1 MLIAA
6 TIAVAISGATPS
18 TAAMRRQPG
27 GALECDLN
35 TLVGGSDPLVRL
47 RELFV
52 EALKEHP
59 AKACQLVLR
68 VFLHRR

>member
-1 MLIAA
+1 
-6 TIAVAISGATPS
+6 
-18 TAAMRRQPG
+18 MRRQPG